1 MHDIRT
7 AYFRAKNRNQ
17 KTMKKEI
24 KVTIWD
30 DADEAIEVVG
40 VYHPEM
46 RGKRDR
52 FGVPLEPDD
61 EAEFE
66 ILDAVDQHGNSRNL
80 SRAESRAAIEAL
92 WENFQS

>member
-1 MHDIRT
+1 MHDSGT
-7 AYFRAKNRNQ
+7 VHSRAKNRNQ

-40 VYHPEM
+40 VYHSEM

-66 ILDAVDQHGNSRNL
+66 ILDAVDQHGTTRNL
-80 SRAESRAAIEAL
+80 SKSESRAAIEAL